1 MLSAQSTEVSHY
13 SCPGLSPK
21 FMLLTINN
29 ASLTSS
35 IWPLGNNS
43 QFLKSGTENAFN
55 PSSHNLDPITDLW
68 IYEASPWLGCN
79 LLPVRLVLF
88 ALPQRRPHRW
98 LWNLTTCII
107 CKSLEWR
114 DKPSSLYFEMPFP
127 HCLRAELA
135 QVFVS
140 QAKSPTSECKGKV
153 PRGPS
158 RG

>member
-79 LLPVRLVLF
+79 L
-88 ALPQRRPHRW
+88 A
-98 LWNLTTCII
+98 
-107 CKSLEWR
+107 
-114 DKPSSLYFEMPFP
+114 
-127 HCLRAELA
+127 
-135 QVFVS
+135 
-140 QAKSPTSECKGKV
+140 TSEVGSLRSASEETPQMALKFNHLHYL
-153 PRGPS
+153 
-158 RG
+158 